1 MAGDLSGPGAL
12 LSSGDAGAGAGQLHD
27 FGNFSFKNV
36 ELLGERNREMAEAL
50 AEGSRADD
58 SCVSEHA
65 WSICGRQHL
74 DADGADSSSACG
86 VPLQE

>member
-12 LSSGDAGAGAGQLHD
+12 LSSGNAGAGAGQLHD

-65 WSICGRQHL
+65 WSICGTQCM
-74 DADGADSSSACG
+74 DGGADSSSACG